1 MSLTFSHLLVSLDWS
16 FLQSILQTKA
26 GILSNVISRYS
37 SLMRFNTLF
46 SGALVATSA
55 VNILLASAAHAGFP
69 PNGWKQVG
77 QGCFSSLTIGESDD
91 YHKLQKKS
99 DNLKYGVY
107 RNKKNWVQK
116 GITLDAANAKMNE
129 KCNTDS
135 Y

>member
-1 MSLTFSHLLVSLDWS
+1 
-16 FLQSILQTKA
+16 
-26 GILSNVISRYS
+26 
-37 SLMRFNTLF
+37 MRFKTLF
-46 SGALVATSA
+46 SGALVTATA

-99 DNLKYGVY
+99 DNSKYGVY

-116 GITLDAANAKMNE
+116 GITLDAANSKMNE
-129 KCNTDS
+129 KCNTDR

>member
-1 MSLTFSHLLVSLDWS
+1 
-16 FLQSILQTKA
+16 
-26 GILSNVISRYS
+26 
-37 SLMRFNTLF
+37 MRFFTLF
-46 SGALVATSA
+46 AGALVGTTAA
-55 VNILLASAAHAGFP
+55 NILLASYAYAGFP

-91 YHKLQKKS
+91 YHKLQKKNDS
-99 DNLKYGVY
+99 SKYGVY
-107 RNKKNWVQK
+107 RNRKTWQQK